1 MEHFAVKSHYR
12 AKVGACA
19 CNSLGLKNEAYDEP
33 GMLPR
38 EGQKSGKIWVQ
49 CDNTLAKDSAASQ
62 FSLPARLGIPPI
74 RVFLGVFWGI
84 DLRGRLAEHIG
95 MSRWTIS
102 PARLFLLGFSLFVIL
117 LLVVLPEVDP
127 LDTAFHR
134 GTAPAVVHAKATSTP
149 AILSLAVPFHFLQ
162 GAVPLGHSHEQ
173 PTVMVYSSPKFL
185 RILHHSFRC

>member
-1 MEHFAVKSHYR
+1 MKPTMSQECCRVRARNR
-12 AKVGACA
+12 AKV
-19 CNSLGLKNEAYDEP
+19 
-33 GMLPR
+33 
-38 EGQKSGKIWVQ
+38 WVQ
-49 CDNTLAKDSAASQ
+49 CDNTLAKDAAASQ

-117 LLVVLPEVDP
+117 LLVVLPQVDP

-134 GTAPAVVHAKATSTP
+134 GTAPAVVHAYATSTP

-162 GAVPLGHSHEQ
+162 GAVQLEHSHEQ
-173 PTVMVYSSPKFL
+173 PTVTVYPRLSSCAFFTI
-185 RILHHSFRC
+185 RFAARSFPLPALKLASYSGA